1 MIRCVRIWTGSIGES
16 QFEEG
21 MIELTGGERGDL
33 LSGKTGATTIS
44 FQETKSG
51 GTFAWH
57 DAPAR
62 QVVGK
67 IAARL
72 GPREALHR
80 NTGGLGL
87 GLSLARRGRQFFE
100 LQFELIDQALTA
112 FGARAEQLAL
122 HLGDQ
127 ELQVLDQGLGTR
139 QLGAGLDQRSLQR
152 IVIVGNMISCRC
164 HDAIRS

>member
-33 LSGKTGATTIS
+33 LSGKTGATTIA

-62 QVVGK
+62 QLV
-67 IAARL
+67 ITL
-72 GPREALHR
+72 GGTLDFQTRKGEHFTINPGDILLAEDT
-80 NTGGLGL
+80 TGGGHSWRLVDNEPWRRVYVV
-87 GLSLARRGRQFFE
+87 LAPGVRVPF
-100 LQFELIDQALTA
+100 AAVSTPA
-112 FGARAEQLAL
+112 
-122 HLGDQ
+122 
-127 ELQVLDQGLGTR
+127 
-139 QLGAGLDQRSLQR
+139 
-152 IVIVGNMISCRC
+152 
-164 HDAIRS
+164 